1 MISASPA
8 SDAAAAWLHLG
19 APGVRRL
26 CALAGLRAS
35 CKSCQHHHPDQ
46 EASVCQ
52 ASARWGCSVPGSSCS
67 QSGEHPASSGAGAAA
82 AAAGAG
88 AGVGGVG
95 LVRLIC
101 EWSGGAWSMVNCNNI
116 YSRSCGSRPGSNPAA
131 AQGNSPHL
139 PIPQFYTEQSS
150 VLH

>member
-35 CKSCQHHHPDQ
+35 CKSCGNFRPCGRHRAQTL
-46 EASVCQ
+46 
-52 ASARWGCSVPGSSCS
+52 GCSVEGSSCS
-67 QSGEHPASSGAGAAA
+67 ESGEHPASSGAGAAA